1 MSLSQAALTVL
12 GGNSSVN
19 GGLRYYSE
27 MRSSSLVPV
36 VGYARVSTLDQGDSG
51 LGLAAPEAAIRA
63 ACLARGLQL
72 LRIHQDIASG
82 GSLDGRPELAEALA
96 TVRSGGAAA
105 LVVAKLDRLSR
116 SVHDFSGLLEQAR
129 REGWGL
135 VVVDLGA
142 DTMTPP
148 GELDANVTA
157 STSQYERRM
166 IGQRTREALA
176 AKRARGV
183 RLGRPLAIQDA
194 VVARI
199 RHLRRRRLTATA
211 IARQLEAER
220 VPAPRGG
227 HRWHVAT
234 VARVLAREGGQLKRG
249 RPARPRRSRRPCAK
263 APARS

>member
-1 MSLSQAALTVL
+1 
-12 GGNSSVN
+12 
-19 GGLRYYSE
+19 

-36 VGYARVSTLDQGDSG
+36 VGYARVSTTEQGDSG
-51 LGLAAPEAAIRA
+51 LGLAAQEATIRA
-63 ACLARGLQL
+63 ACRARGLEL
-72 LRIHQDIASG
+72 LRLHQDIASG
-82 GSLDGRPELAEALA
+82 GSLDGRPELAAALA

-148 GELDANVTA
+148 GELVANVTA

-176 AKRARGV
+176 AKKAQGV
-183 RLGRPLAIQDA
+183 RLGRPPEVAEEIE
-194 VVARI
+194 ARI
-199 RHLRRRRLTATA
+199 LGLHRRRWTATA
-211 IARQLEAER
+211 ISRDLEAEG

-227 HRWHVAT
+227 SRWHVAT
-234 VARVLAREGGQLKRG
+234 VARVIARGGRRLKRG
-249 RPARPRRSRRPCAK
+249 RPARSPRSQGRRRQA
-263 APARS
+263 AARS

>member
-1 MSLSQAALTVL
+1 
-12 GGNSSVN
+12 
-19 GGLRYYSE
+19 
-27 MRSSSLVPV
+27 MRPSSLLPV
-36 VGYARVSTLDQGDSG
+36 IGYARVSTLEQGDSG
-51 LGLAAPEAAIRA
+51 LGLAAQEAAIRV
-63 ACLARGLQL
+63 ACRTRGLQL

-148 GELDANVTA
+148 GELVANVTA

-176 AKRARGV
+176 AKKAQGV
-183 RLGRPLAIQDA
+183 RLGRPPE
-194 VVARI
+194 VPVEVTARI
-199 RHLRRRRLTATA
+199 RKLRRRRLTATA
-211 IARQLEAER
+211 IARELEAEG

-227 HRWHVAT
+227 RRWYVAT
-234 VARVLAREGGQLKRG
+234 VARVIARDGGMLKRG
-249 RPARPRRSRRPCAK
+249 RPARSRRSRCPREK